1 MRSSSFNSRG
11 FAAVLAAAVA
21 SSVLAFAIFVVV
33 GLAWPTG
40 NRTWRMEDLPATI
53 AIVAIWAPA
62 FALIPAGILGLL
74 VERPKARAMIKR
86 RVGGAVPHIL
96 SSVAVAAL
104 FSFLLRIVL
113 HLTNPTY
120 PLVDVFSLGLFTLI
134 GFCSGVSWW
143 FLVVVPGRR
152 A

>member
-1 MRSSSFNSRG
+1 LRSSSFNSRG
-11 FAAVLAAAVA
+11 FAAILAAAVG
-21 SSVLAFAIFVVV
+21 SSVLAFAILVIV
-33 GLAWPTG
+33 GLVWPTG
-40 NRTWRMEDLPATI
+40 RGFRLDDLPATI

-62 FALIPAGILGLL
+62 FALIPAGVLGLL

-86 RVGGAVPHIL
+86 PEGGFIPYVAL
-96 SSVAVAAL
+96 SVVVAAL
-104 FSFLLRIVL
+104 LSFLLRIVL
-113 HLTNPTY
+113 HLTNPMY

-134 GFCSGVSWW
+134 GLCSGVSWW